1 MIRFLA
7 VALSS
12 VLGLSLSTMLQA
24 QDSKR
29 TTERQ
34 EGTAP
39 RASATKYRAHAEQKG
54 FRIGAERLTKKQ
66 VVASFAANVHHCC
79 LVVLVAVY
87 PKKDEPADLVLADF
101 ALTQVGTD
109 RPIRPESATVIAAR
123 LEREKNSGK
132 NTVYPH
138 GSVGYEWGTYT
149 DPVTG
154 QPVHGHR
161 IGTDI
166 GVATGPGNT
175 VPPGV
180 ADHDREVMERE
191 LEEKG
196 LPEAKVSIPVAGYLY
211 FPIQSRKDAKYE
223 LSYSGSPEPIILAL
237 P

>member
-1 MIRFLA
+1 MLRFPA
-7 VALSS
+7 VVVTS
-12 VLGLSLSTMLQA
+12 VLGLFLSTTFQA
-24 QDSKR
+24 QDSNR
-29 TTERQ
+29 TPERQ

-54 FRIGAERLTKKQ
+54 FSIGAERLTKKQ
-66 VVASFAANVHHCC
+66 VVTTFAANVHRCC
-79 LVVLVAVY
+79 LVIQVAVY
-87 PKKDEPADLVLADF
+87 PKKDEPADLALADF

-109 RPIRPESATVIAAR
+109 IPIRPESATVIAAR
-123 LEREKNSGK
+123 LEKDKNSGK
-132 NTVYPH
+132 NTAYPH
-138 GSVGYEWGTYT
+138 GSVGYEWGTYS

-154 QPVHGHR
+154 QPIHGHR
-161 IGTDI
+161 VGTNV
-166 GVATGPGNT
+166 GVATGPGST

-180 ADHDREVMERE
+180 ADHEREVMQRE

-223 LSYSGSPEPIILAL
+223 LTYSGSAEPIILAL